1 MFDTW
6 AETITS
12 LQLLHLHMSTHTVY
26 MSIIIH
32 DQGQSVTKVGTMSL
46 TMGCEQRAMLQ
57 VLTQTTWC
65 FIVFNKVILLFQY
78 S

>member
-1 MFDTW
+1 MQLGNLDCYRGCVFDAW

-46 TMGCEQRAMLQ
+46 DNGM
-57 VLTQTTWC
+57 
-65 FIVFNKVILLFQY
+65 
-78 S
+78 